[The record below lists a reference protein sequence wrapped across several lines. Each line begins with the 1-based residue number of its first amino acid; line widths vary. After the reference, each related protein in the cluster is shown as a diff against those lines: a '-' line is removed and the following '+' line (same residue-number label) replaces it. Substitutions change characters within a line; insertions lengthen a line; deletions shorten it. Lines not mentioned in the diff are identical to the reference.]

1 MSGNNLT
8 FKDFTIDYD
17 KTRGGKVIYWS
28 DRGIDLKTKERPD
41 GTMKQKRSR
50 SCLFICTHCMLS
62 WRKLNVDTLLLWN
75 DVFYYSAKSSACTT
89 VNQFCAN
96 KIFYFFKFVYIYI

>member
-28 DRGIDLKTKERPD
+28 DRGIDLKTKRKAP
-41 GTMKQKRSR
+41 MAPWSR
-50 SCLFICTHCMLS
+50 KDLEVVCL
-62 WRKLNVDTLLLWN
+62 
-75 DVFYYSAKSSACTT
+75 SAHIACS
-89 VNQFCAN
+89 VEEN
-96 KIFYFFKFVYIYI
+96 